1 MEHPMREIE
10 VEGGPGQE
18 DATRRLVHTIQADPR
33 FFESLD
39 QPILT
44 GRGFEGTDVGA
55 GSAAVI
61 VNTAFAEQ
69 TFGRRNPIGRRIRF
83 VPENEAEE
91 PRWYRIVGIVG
102 PLGVNLLS
110 PDGGEAVYLPAA
122 PGEVRPLRLAIHV
135 GASPEEFTPRLRE
148 IVAEVDP
155 SATVDAGREP
165 RVLSWFMPVDW
176 YLDLVVQSGLAALLV
191 VLLSLAVSSLY
202 AIMSFGVSER
212 AREIGIRAALGA
224 GREDIA
230 LSVGKRALWQIGFGV
245 ILGTPGVIWLFFSL
259 REFARIELPA
269 QVMVVG
275 ALVPG
280 LVVLVLVALLACASP
295 TLRALRI
302 DPNEVLKAE
311 G

>member
-1 MEHPMREIE
+1 M
-10 VEGGPGQE
+10 
-18 DATRRLVHTIQADPR
+18 
-33 FFESLD
+33 
-39 QPILT
+39 PI
-44 GRGFEGTDVGA
+44 
-55 GSAAVI
+55 
-61 VNTAFAEQ
+61 
-69 TFGRRNPIGRRIRF
+69 
-83 VPENEAEE
+83 
-91 PRWYRIVGIVG
+91 
-102 PLGVNLLS
+102 
-110 PDGGEAVYLPAA
+110 
-122 PGEVRPLRLAIHV
+122 
-135 GASPEEFTPRLRE
+135 
-148 IVAEVDP
+148 
-155 SATVDAGREP
+155 
-165 RVLSWFMPVDW
+165 DW
-176 YLDLVVQSGLAALLV
+176 YLDLVVQSGLAALVV

-275 ALVPG
+275 AFVPG